1 MPRDYCCLERHHQ
14 KFAVIFIIVV
24 FAIGTSIPEDVA
36 KEITPTD
43 GPVPV
48 VYEVKTDTTYYYS
61 VWVLPNGERTV
72 FLCHQNGT
80 GQSSTFGMARAVHP
94 DGTPVTP
101 EELGIV
107 IPADADA
114 AEDKQYEQ

>member
-1 MPRDYCCLERHHQ
+1 MKKIFSDCMSIIGIVL
-14 KFAVIFIIVV
+14 IFIIVV

-107 IPADADA
+107 IPGDADA
-114 AEDKQYEQ
+114 VEDKQYEQ